1 MMKYIGKRLLMLVP
15 VILAVI
21 FLVFSILNLVPGD
34 TARLLLGIT
43 ASAEDI
49 EQLNRELGLDR
60 PFFER
65 FFNYVFNLIQGDLGK
80 SYKTSIPVWDEIV
93 ARFPVTL
100 KLSVLAI
107 SITVFIGI
115 PVGMISAVKQYSLMD
130 HISVV
135 STLTLCSV
143 PSFWLGLML
152 VILLSVKLGL
162 LPAMGIGSLQHY
174 VLPSITASSV
184 TLGTVIRMTRSS
196 MLETLRQDYMVT
208 ARAKGCSEN
217 SAIFNHALR
226 NAMLP
231 IVTTIGVNLGILLGG
246 TFVVETVF
254 TMPGLGA
261 YIVDAIKMRDMPA
274 VMGGIIVLAIV
285 FCLINLIVDL
295 FYALVDPRV
304 LESYK

>member
-1 MMKYIGKRLLMLVP
+1 MLIP
-15 VILAVI
+15 VLLAVI

-34 TARLLLGIT
+34 TAQLLLGIT

-49 EQLNRELGLDR
+49 EQLNHELGLDK
-60 PFFER
+60 PFFVR
-65 FFNYVFNLIQGDLGK
+65 FFDYIFNLIQGDLGS
-80 SYKTSIPVWDEIV
+80 SYKTNIPVWDEIV

-115 PVGMISAVKQYSLMD
+115 PVGMISAVRQYSFMD
-130 HISVV
+130 HICVV
-135 STLTLCSV
+135 STLTLCSI

-152 VILLSVKLGL
+152 VLLLSVKFGL

-246 TFVVETVF
+246 TFVIETVF

-274 VMGGIIVLAIV
+274 VMGGIIVLATV

-295 FYALVDPRV
+295 FYALIDPRV